1 MQSFKYL
8 NFILTALVILM
19 ALQLWVAWIDGPAED
34 GPSLGLV
41 TPAYAVGIP
50 NAGQQRL
57 QMIEE
62 LKSLSKE
69 VRALNRLFRTGQAK
83 VKVEGLKDKNH

>member
-8 NFILTALVILM
+8 NFILTALTILM
-19 ALQLWVAWIDGPAED
+19 ALQLWVVWVDGPAED
-34 GPSLGLV
+34 GQPLGLAS
-41 TPAYAVGIP
+41 PAYAAGIP

-57 QMIEE
+57 QMIQE

-69 VRALNRLFRTGQAK
+69 IRALNMLFRTGQAK